1 MKFKFLFAGL
11 IATTLAFGIGQ
22 AQTTSS
28 LKPSETIV
36 DIINNGKHFTKL
48 AAALKF
54 TGLDK
59 ILSRKGL
66 FTLFAPTNA
75 AFEKIPK
82 ATLDKVLTNK
92 TLLTKI
98 LLYHVVAGKFTT
110 PDLLKLKTLKTAE
123 GSEVKITN
131 VKNIVRI
138 NRSRMAT
145 KSVEATNGEIHVI
158 GLLLIP
164 PTK

>member
-11 IATTLAFGIGQ
+11 LAITLAFGIGQ
-22 AQTTSS
+22 AQKTTS
-28 LKPSETIV
+28 LQPSETII
-36 DIINNGKHFTKL
+36 DIINKGKHFTKL

-59 ILSRKGL
+59 TLSKKGL

-75 AFEKIPK
+75 AFDKIPK
-82 ATLDKVLTNK
+82 ATLDQVLTNK
-92 TLLTKI
+92 VLLTKI

-123 GSEVKITN
+123 GSDVKITN
-131 VKNIVRI
+131 VKNVLRI
-138 NRSRMAT
+138 NRSRMAA
-145 KSVEATNGEIHVI
+145 KGVEATNGEIHVI

-164 PTK
+164 PMK